1 MISTAWLL
9 IVWKCVWCMNTLI
22 RLMITIHQLVSSP
35 SSPVS
40 ASSTASSCLITT
52 VSEESVPPKA
62 LQSFSHNFTNNCHA
76 SLSHSHSHYSIMYP
90 RSSKNIV
97 VGNVLNYFI
106 ALSHNCCIIR
116 VSLMPAKYWWR
127 VSAVVCSCWCMYLDW
142 VMMVMS
148 EECETSWAGPVISST
163 PTHDHHSPATWDTL
177 PGYTALKASAQHE
190 EVVWRQDIGKIISS
204 WYNYISLEAI
214 A

>member
-1 MISTAWLL
+1 MVQTCWIYSATMISTAWLL

-76 SLSHSHSHYSIMYP
+76 SLSHSHSHYSNMYP

-106 ALSHNCCIIR
+106 ALSHNCFIIR
-116 VSLMPAKYWWR
+116 VSL
-127 VSAVVCSCWCMYLDW
+127 SSIDD
-142 VMMVMS
+142 
-148 EECETSWAGPVISST
+148 EECLGWCVHAGACIWTELWWLWVKNARPAERDQWSAPLRPMT
-163 PTHDHHSPATWDTL
+163 TTHPPPGTHSPDTQL
-177 PGYTALKASAQHE
+177 
-190 EVVWRQDIGKIISS
+190 WRQVHSMRKWFEGKI
-204 WYNYISLEAI
+204 LVK
-214 A
+214 